1 MGFDFVVYTSEGL
14 YGGKGDGDGE
24 GGMGGKRGAGA
35 CKLCGSLL
43 SFKLAI
49 VEELL
54 PLVFLVSKVGAPRSR
69 RYSGP

>member
-1 MGFDFVVYTSEGL
+1 MERGNR
-14 YGGKGDGDGE
+14 
-24 GGMGGKRGAGA
+24 GKRGAGA

-49 VEELL
+49 EEELL
-54 PLVFLVSKVGAPRSR
+54 PLVFLVFKVGAPRSR